1 MLSRMKSSMTIE
13 RPLPK
18 FQLLALVNSVSMTFP
33 ISSILLPPRMLE
45 MTKVV
50 SAGTKTIVT
59 PLTMPG
65 TESGS
70 HMRKR
75 VWSEEAPR
83 SRAAS
88 TMLSSILHMV
98 L

>member
-1 MLSRMKSSMTIE
+1 
-13 RPLPK
+13 
-18 FQLLALVNSVSMTFP
+18 
-33 ISSILLPPRMLE
+33 MLE

-70 HMRKR
+70 HMRKS

-83 SRAAS
+83 SLAAS

>member
-1 MLSRMKSSMTIE
+1 
-13 RPLPK
+13 
-18 FQLLALVNSVSMTFP
+18 
-33 ISSILLPPRMLE
+33 MLE
-45 MTKVV
+45 ITKVV

-65 TESGS
+65 TERGS
-70 HMRKR
+70 QMRQR
-75 VWSEEAPR
+75 VWSEEAPK
-83 SRAAS
+83 SLAAS